1 MMCND
6 STQTSMEKGG
16 SVPLSWPGNAHWLT
30 DFIIFYA
37 ALWGLQRKKN
47 IFICQRAHFYFDF
60 FFFLSNHEWGISSCS
75 NLMWKELT
83 VFARELGGREGNLS
97 IQPRLPTAVKR
108 IGSVNNINFMV
119 HYYYSCSSFQLRIW
133 KQIFRLWGKEDAPDQ
148 AASSEQLTGFPP
160 SPLLAWSISEE
171 RNLLACRH
179 INQESFSCWKL
190 QQCHTTDLQGK
201 KKKQT
206 KTPIQ
211 LVQQGEI

>member
-1 MMCND
+1 MQWQHTNFYGKGRLSSPQLARQC
-6 STQTSMEKGG
+6 SLTHRLHYFLCRPLGPPEEEK
-16 SVPLSWPGNAHWLT
+16 
-30 DFIIFYA
+30 
-37 ALWGLQRKKN
+37 
-47 IFICQRAHFYFDF
+47 HFYLSESTFLFWFF

-119 HYYYSCSSFQLRIW
+119 HYYYNSSSFQLRIW

-190 QQCHTTDLQGK
+190 QQCHTTDLQEK
-201 KKKQT
+201 KNKQ

-211 LVQQGEI
+211 